1 MDKLV
6 IKGGAPLQGEIRISG
21 AKNAALP
28 ILAATLLTD
37 EPMLIGNIPHLHDIT
52 TTMELLGRMGSELV
66 IDERMNIEVN
76 NRNITSLYA
85 PYELVKTMRASIL
98 ALGPLLSRYG
108 KAEVSL
114 PGGCSIGQRPV
125 NVHLEGLVAMGA
137 ELEVEN
143 GYIRAQARR
152 LNGARIRLDLVTVTG
167 TENLM
172 MAATL
177 ADGVTVIENAAQE
190 PEVTDLAN
198 CLNSMGG
205 RIKGAGT
212 SRIEVEGVSKLHGVR
227 YEVLPDRIE
236 IGTYLVAAAMT
247 GGSIKLKN
255 AKEPLL
261 GSVLQKLREAGC
273 ETLVD
278 NGAISLKEQ
287 RARPKAVDIDTAPFP
302 GFPTD
307 MQAQFTAMNC
317 IAEGRGAIVEN
328 IFENR
333 FMHVRELQRM
343 GADLNLQGN
352 CVVVNGVD
360 KLKGAEVTAK
370 DLRASASLILAGLA
384 AEGETL
390 IKQVHHIDRGY
401 ETIEEKLTQLG
412 ADIKR
417 LPS

>member
-114 PGGCSIGQRPV
+114 PGGCEIGQRPV

-137 ELEVEN
+137 KLEVKN
-143 GYIRAQARR
+143 GYIRAQAQR

-198 CLNSMGG
+198 CLNSMGA

-212 SRIEVEGVSKLHGVR
+212 SRIEVEGVSELHGVR

-255 AKEPLL
+255 AREPLL
-261 GSVLQKLREAGC
+261 SAVLQKLREAGC

-343 GADLNLQGN
+343 GADLSLQGN
-352 CVVVNGVD
+352 RVVVNGVD
-360 KLKGAEVTAK
+360 KLKGAAVTAK

>member
-152 LNGARIRLDLVTVTG
+152 LNGARIHLDLVTVTG

-198 CLNSMGG
+198 CLNSMGA

-255 AKEPLL
+255 AREPLL

-352 CVVVNGVD
+352 RVVVNGVD